1 MIMERIENY
10 TDLACAIENWIEEIM
25 ESASAEGLVVG
36 ISGGIDSAVA
46 AALGTGA
53 AGRSNVL
60 GLLMPCGNPEENTRD
75 GLEIVRHLG
84 IEHRIIDL
92 EPVLESFLECG
103 GLEDTDRL
111 NRANIKARL
120 RMTML
125 YAHSSRRLV
134 LGTSNYSEI
143 RVGYWTKWG
152 DGASDLLPIG
162 RLYKDEVVKLAET
175 LNLPE
180 WILKKVPSADL
191 WKGQSDEEEMG
202 VTYAEIKSFFQNGEV
217 SEDSRRVIREMVDS
231 TRHKRDPI
239 VYFDLRE
246 WMEKNG

>member
-1 MIMERIENY
+1 MDRIVDY
-10 TDLACAIENWIEEIM
+10 PDLACAITEWIGEVM

-36 ISGGIDSAVA
+36 ISGGIDSAVS
-46 AALGTGA
+46 AALGA
-53 AGRSNVL
+53 AAVGESNVL
-60 GLLMPCGNPEENTRD
+60 GLLMPCGNLKSNTGD
-75 GLEIVRHLG
+75 GLEIARHLG

-92 EPVLESFLECG
+92 GPALDSFLECG
-103 GLEDTDRL
+103 GLKDTDRL

-125 YAHSSRRLV
+125 YAHSHRRLV

-162 RLYKDEVVKLAET
+162 RLYKDEVVELAET
-175 LNLPE
+175 LGLPE
-180 WILKKVPSADL
+180 WILNKVPSADL
-191 WKGQSDEEEMG
+191 WEGQSDEEEMG
-202 VTYAEIKSFFQNGEV
+202 VSYREIKSYFQNGDV
-217 SEDSRRVIREMVDS
+217 PDDSRRLIRRMVDS
-231 TRHKRDPI
+231 TEHKRNPI
-239 VYFDLRE
+239 VCFDVRK

>member
-1 MIMERIENY
+1 MDRIEHY
-10 TDLACAIENWIEEIM
+10 RDLARAIENWIEGIM

-36 ISGGIDSAVA
+36 ISGGIDSAVS
-46 AALGTGA
+46 AALGARA
-53 AGRSNVL
+53 AGSSNVL

-84 IEHRIIDL
+84 IEHSVIDL
-92 EPVLESFLECG
+92 EPVLNSFLECG
-103 GLEDTDRL
+103 GLMDADRL

-120 RMTML
+120 RMAML
-125 YAHSSRRLV
+125 YAHSNGRLV
-134 LGTSNYSEI
+134 LGTSNCSEI

-152 DGASDLLPIG
+152 DGAADLLPLG

-175 LNLPE
+175 LDLPE
-180 WILKKVPSADL
+180 WILEKVPSADL

-202 VTYAEIKSFFQNGEV
+202 VSYAEIKRYFQD
-217 SEDSRRVIREMVDS
+217 EDLPDASRRRIQEMVNS
-231 TRHKRDPI
+231 TRHKRNPI
-239 VYFDLRE
+239 VYFDLNE